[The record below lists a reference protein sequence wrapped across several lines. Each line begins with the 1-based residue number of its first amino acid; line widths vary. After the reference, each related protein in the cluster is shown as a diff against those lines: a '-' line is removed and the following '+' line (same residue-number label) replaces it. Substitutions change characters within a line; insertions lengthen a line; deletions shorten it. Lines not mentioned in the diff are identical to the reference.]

1 MAREEIRK
9 IQKSGNAYYFSIP
22 KAYLT
27 FLGLTRK
34 DLVIVRL
41 FRDHITVS
49 PYRPKEPQG
58 GKECQEK

>member
-34 DLVIVRL
+34 DLVIIRL
-41 FRDHITVS
+41 CRDHFTVS
-49 PYRPKEPQG
+49 PYRPKDSKG
-58 GKECQEK
+58 GNKCQEK